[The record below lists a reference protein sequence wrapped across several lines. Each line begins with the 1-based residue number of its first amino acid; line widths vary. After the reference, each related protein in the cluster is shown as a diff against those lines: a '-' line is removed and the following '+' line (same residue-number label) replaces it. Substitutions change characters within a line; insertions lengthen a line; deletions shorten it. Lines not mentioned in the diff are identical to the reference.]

1 MLDYREYAPEVRLAP
16 FVKCLWTLRGTDDDP
31 RAERILPDGS
41 FEVIFHLGDP
51 FVQSGSA
58 QPAAMLMGEIRR
70 TVVIRPSTRADVL
83 GIRFRPGGAS
93 GFFKVPMR
101 ELCGVVAPLDD
112 VVRGVSAPIFD
123 SRDRVAA
130 AQALLVKRAT
140 APDRIVSR
148 AVTIIE
154 RRRGDVRIGKLAS
167 DIGTTERTLERLFDK
182 HVGVSPKTF
191 ARIVRLQATL
201 RGEDAGYYDDAHRL
215 HEFRELAGVSRTE
228 FIRERNAFN
237 AAIVGNLQA
246 PSPDAR

>member
-1 MLDYREYAPEVRLAP
+1 LLSYREYAPDVRLAP
-16 FVKCLWTLRGTDDDP
+16 FVKCLWTLRGTDEDP
-31 RAERILPDGS
+31 RSERILPDGS

-51 FVQSGSA
+51 FLQSGTA

-70 TVVIRPSTRADVL
+70 AVVIRPSTRADVL
-83 GIRFRPGGAS
+83 GIRFKPGGAS
-93 GFFKVPMR
+93 GLFDMPMR

-112 VVRGVSAPIFD
+112 VARGLAAPIFEA
-123 SRDRVAA
+123 RDRVAA
-130 AQALLVKRAT
+130 GQAMLARRVT
-140 APDRIVSR
+140 AVDRVVSR

-154 RRRGDVRIGKLAS
+154 ERRGDTRIRELAS
-167 DIGTTERTLERLFDK
+167 QIGTTERTLERSFDK

-228 FIRERNAFN
+228 FVREKNAFN

>member
-1 MLDYREYAPEVRLAP
+1 MLSYREHAPDVRLAP

-31 RAERILPDGS
+31 RPERILPDGS

-51 FVQSGSA
+51 FLQSGER

-70 TVVIRPSTRADVL
+70 AVVIRPGARADVL

-93 GFFKVPMR
+93 GFFGMPMR

-112 VVRGVSAPIFD
+112 IVRGISAPVFD
-123 SRDRVAA
+123 ARDRVAA
-130 AQALLVKRAT
+130 AQAMLASRVKAR
-140 APDRIVSR
+140 DRIVSG
-148 AVTIIE
+148 AISIIE
-154 RRRGDVRIGKLAS
+154 ERRGDVRISELAS
-167 DIGTTERTLERLFDK
+167 EIGTTERTLERSFDR

-228 FIRERNAFN
+228 FLRERNAFN

-246 PSPDAR
+246 PSPDDR